1 MPELRVLFIG
11 LDNAGKTTLCARI
24 LSRLNVNIA
33 PNDTLVP
40 TIGVEAHI
48 AKLSNYVYKVFDM
61 GGSGHFRSLWQ
72 LYASEATHI
81 VLVIDGSDKD
91 RFFCIRDEI

>member
-1 MPELRVLFIG
+1 MEVINNWIVSNCVYIYVATPSCKSSEMPELRVLFIG

-61 GGSGHFRSLWQ
+61 GGSGHFRSLW
-72 LYASEATHI
+72 
-81 VLVIDGSDKD
+81 
-91 RFFCIRDEI
+91 